1 MSYLALYRKYRSKD
15 FSELVGQ
22 DAIKQTLMNAL
33 TTKKISHAYL
43 FSGPRGTGKTS
54 VARLF
59 AKALNC
65 EEGIGHIC
73 NECSNCQAINE
84 GVHPDVIEI
93 DAASNSGVDEV
104 RNLIDQVKY
113 GPIKGRYKVYII
125 DEVHMMTN
133 SAFNALL
140 KTLEEPPEYVVFI
153 LCTTEP
159 YKLLPTILSRCQRY
173 DFKKISDDDL
183 KTLLTRVLLNEKVA
197 CSTTALNLIV
207 ELANGGARDSLSLLD
222 QIISYCGNSI
232 EEKDIIKMF
241 GLTTS
246 KEKVDLMKEIQSKN
260 TLKVLSSFESLQAR
274 HVDLSRLVNEL
285 LYILKDALVYSK
297 TRNKELITF
306 SDENDAKELMLAFSD
321 EELTYFIETLLKCQN
336 EFKTTSN
343 PAFLFEIYL
352 LKMMN
357 TPSKETKVIEKTS
370 FTSTY
375 ISKPTEFK
383 KEPVMHEVKQTAPV
397 TNAVTSTVTP
407 IEIPEEE
414 TKKQEVPK
422 TPEAPFKLSKASLE
436 LEPLKIEGDSNK
448 VPLEQIMQLTI
459 IANKAERTNLLSRW
473 GQLKTL
479 LDDPAQAPYA
489 ALLLEGKPFIL
500 TNLNL
505 IILFDLKAPALKLNI
520 KDNQEGLVKI
530 IKKLLGRKV
539 CVYGLNRDDSTQLL
553 KMYRNLEELKQ
564 LPKKDTVEDKKIF

>member
-422 TPEAPFKLSKASLE
+422 TPEVPFKLSKASLE

>member
-73 NECSNCQAINE
+73 NECSNCQTINE

-197 CSTTALNLIV
+197 CSTAALNLIV

-297 TRNKELITF
+297 TRNKDLITF

-352 LKMMN
+352 LKMMD

-530 IKKLLGRKV
+530 VKKLLGRKV

>member
-260 TLKVLSSFESLQAR
+260 TLKILSSFESLQAR

-459 IANKAERTNLLSRW
+459 IANKAERTNLLSRR

-530 IKKLLGRKV
+530 VKKLLGRKV

>member
-246 KEKVDLMKEIQSKN
+246 KEKVDLMKLIQSKN

-321 EELTYFIETLLKCQN
+321 EELAYFIETLLKCQN

-422 TPEAPFKLSKASLE
+422 TPEVPFKLSKASLE

-520 KDNQEGLVKI
+520 KDNQDGLVKI
-530 IKKLLGRKV
+530 VKKLLGRKV

>member
-65 EEGIGHIC
+65 EEGIGDIC

-397 TNAVTSTVTP
+397 TNAVTSTVAP

-422 TPEAPFKLSKASLE
+422 TPEVPFKLSKASLE

>member
-422 TPEAPFKLSKASLE
+422 TPEVPFKLSKASLE

-530 IKKLLGRKV
+530 VKKLLGRKV

>member
-407 IEIPEEE
+407 IEIPEEK

-422 TPEAPFKLSKASLE
+422 TPEVPFKLSKASLE

>member
-397 TNAVTSTVTP
+397 TNAVTSIVTP

-422 TPEAPFKLSKASLE
+422 TPEVPFKLSKASLE

-530 IKKLLGRKV
+530 VKKLLGRKV

>member
-505 IILFDLKAPALKLNI
+505 IILFDLKILSA
-520 KDNQEGLVKI
+520 GL
-530 IKKLLGRKV
+530 LLFSV
-539 CVYGLNRDDSTQLL
+539 S
-553 KMYRNLEELKQ
+553 
-564 LPKKDTVEDKKIF
+564 F

>member
-274 HVDLSRLVNEL
+274 RVDLSRLVNEL

-422 TPEAPFKLSKASLE
+422 TPEVPFKLSKASLE

>member
-1 MSYLALYRKYRSKD
+1 MSYLALYRKYRSKN
-15 FSELVGQ
+15 FEELVGQ

-65 EEGIGHIC
+65 EHGIGSIC
-73 NECSNCQAINE
+73 NQCSNCLAINE
-84 GVHPDVIEI
+84 GVHPDIIEI

-104 RNLIDQVKY
+104 RNLIEQVKY
-113 GPIKGRYKVYII
+113 GPIKGKYKVYII

-173 DFKKISDDDL
+173 DFKKISDSDL
-183 KTLLTRVLLNEKVA
+183 KTLLTRVLVQEKVT

-222 QIISYCGNSI
+222 QIISYCGSNI

-246 KEKVDLMKEIQSKN
+246 KEKVQLMEEIKTKN
-260 TLKVLSSFESLQAR
+260 TLKVLSYFETLQNR
-274 HVDLSRLVNEL
+274 HIDLSRLVNEL
-285 LYILKDALVYSK
+285 LLMLKDALVYSK
-297 TRNKELITF
+297 TRSKELVTF
-306 SDENDAKELMLAFSD
+306 ANEEDAKELMLNFDDA
-321 EELTYFIETLLKCQN
+321 ELSFYIDTLLKCQN

-352 LKMMN
+352 LKMVDSIGKVDSQ
-357 TPSKETKVIEKTS
+357 TSSIKENKEVIT
-370 FTSTY
+370 
-375 ISKPTEFK
+375 SKPEFK
-383 KEPVMHEVKQTAPV
+383 KEPFRPLNSIPNKVETTAPSV
-397 TNAVTSTVTP
+397 QVVVEAP
-407 IEIPEEE
+407 KKEPE
-414 TKKQEVPK
+414 QQVVPK
-422 TPEAPFKLSKASLE
+422 TPEVPFKLSKASLE

-448 VPLEQIMQLTI
+448 VPLEEIMQLTI
-459 IANKAERTNLLSRW
+459 IANKAERTSLLSRW
-473 GQLKTL
+473 SQLNAL
-479 LDDPAQAPYA
+479 LDDPTQAPYA
-489 ALLLEGKPFIL
+489 ALLLEGKPFLL

-520 KDNQEGLVKI
+520 KDNQEGIVKI
-530 IKKLLGRKV
+530 VKKLLGRKV

-564 LPKKDTVEDKKIF
+564 LPKKDNIEDKKLF